1 MKYVC
6 CGDAMR
12 RAAELFP
19 SIREKYAR
27 MKADVFDGIEYS
39 QDTEGEIIRMRLERE
54 KNAAADP
61 VRQDRRGEIEI
72 KYDPGS
78 YVLQRSLWLDLLP
91 GLRQVGSGILAV
103 ALDVVRAVSGVRAA
117 PLLRETR
124 LTLNQNS
131 VLQDLLIKH
140 FPESPAGVRPF
151 QTDQVELHVL
161 SELADRENL
170 LSILEGHLWARY
182 EEFDNILDKPKLYLP
197 DHLVATVLASPET
210 RAAQKNPRAANL
222 ETGMAKR
229 QLAMIIEH
237 QSHRF
242 YHSTRMDRLLKQIYF
257 RFGQRLPE
265 GVRTVVSMRIL
276 QQRPLS
282 GLFLILTTPGI
293 SALLL
298 TVNDK
303 QIWRDLVA
311 LIRRDPRLILKQ
323 RMQERRPNRLLNL
336 FQGAA

>member
-1 MKYVC
+1 
-6 CGDAMR
+6 MR